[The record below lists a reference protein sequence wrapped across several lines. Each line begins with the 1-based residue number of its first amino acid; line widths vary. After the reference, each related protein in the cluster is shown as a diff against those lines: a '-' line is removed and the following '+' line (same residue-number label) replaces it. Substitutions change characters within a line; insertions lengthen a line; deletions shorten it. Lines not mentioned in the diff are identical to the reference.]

1 MDELT
6 RFESEG
12 RIQRDMAH
20 IETQVLLRSR
30 GSAGPLF
37 VLRWDMAESHM
48 SDPFASRCDH
58 HDLKHE
64 LVHMARHVRRNQLLF
79 TKERIHKTLWHK
91 QIMTTSLHEIVCDMS
106 QGSLP

>member
-1 MDELT
+1 MTL
-6 RFESEG
+6 
-12 RIQRDMAH
+12 AH

-64 LVHMARHVRRNQLLF
+64 LVHKARHVRRNQLLF
-79 TKERIHKTLWHK
+79 TKRGNS
-91 QIMTTSLHEIVCDMS
+91 QDSLAQADHDNIAARNRLRHVPGFSAIARFGDPS
-106 QGSLP
+106 HTFLPR